1 MAKKYS
7 TIQQHEPL
15 RSPPEWGAAGK
26 RFVAQVEEILDDIY
40 RRFGRLKITD
50 LGDALRRSISDV
62 AGNMNTL
69 TQKVGET
76 ESKIQ
81 TVEGSVS
88 TLKQNDKTFEA
99 AFQSIGTLGQQTGV
113 TKVSQDGVEVNHSAI
128 HTKTKMNANGFKI
141 YDANG
146 NEIGGLVVIDG
157 QVYLASQALMN
168 PSIPAFR
175 IGVVQKD
182 FEGEQMGLHWI
193 FNNAEKG
200 AVSAHHGGMRHDVAG
215 NLSLYP
221 TGELQISTGK
231 GFYIYGPNNAGIKV
245 DDEGYM
251 TLYFSYYEND
261 GTVDRKRL
269 SMELLYDAVNAIFP
283 D

>member
-7 TIQQHEPL
+7 TTQQHEPL

-50 LGDALRRSISDV
+50 LGDALRRSITDI
-62 AGNMNTL
+62 AGNVNTL
-69 TQKVGET
+69 TQKAGET

-81 TVEGSVS
+81 KIDGNVS
-88 TLKQNDKTFEA
+88 TLTQNDKAFAA
-99 AFQSIGTLGQQTGV
+99 AFQSIGTLGEQTGV
-113 TKVSQDGVEVNHSAI
+113 TKVAQDGVEVNHTAI
-128 HTKTKMNANGFKI
+128 NSKTKMNADGFKI

-146 NEIGGLVVIDG
+146 AEIGGLVVIDG

-168 PSIPAFR
+168 SSVPAFR

-182 FEGEQMGLHWI
+182 FEGEQMGLHWV
-193 FNNAEKG
+193 FNNAEQG
-200 AVSAHHGGMRHDVAG
+200 AISAHSGGMRHDVAG
-215 NLSLYP
+215 NLFLHPS
-221 TGELQISTGK
+221 GEFQVSADK
-231 GFYIYGPNNAGIKV
+231 GFYIYGPNNAGLEV

-251 TLYFSYYEND
+251 TLYFSYYEDD
-261 GTVDRKRL
+261 GTVDRKSL
-269 SMELLYDAVNAIFP
+269 SMELLHDAVNVIFP